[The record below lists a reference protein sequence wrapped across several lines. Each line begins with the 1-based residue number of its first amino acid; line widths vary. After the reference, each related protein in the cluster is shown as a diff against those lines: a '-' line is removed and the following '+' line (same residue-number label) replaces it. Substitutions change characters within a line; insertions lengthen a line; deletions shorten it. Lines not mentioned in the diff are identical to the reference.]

1 MIWTKL
7 AMAAGVELSRDHR
20 NHLADEYRK
29 MAWAIV
35 LYPLAVEREVS

>member
-1 MIWTKL
+1 VIWTKL
-7 AMAAGVELSRDHR
+7 AMAAVVELSRDHRQR

-35 LYPLAVEREVS
+35 LYPLAVEK